1 MTLKIDDL
9 KPASG
14 STHAPKRVGRGRSSG
29 HGKTCGRGTK
39 GQKARSK
46 TRQGFEGGQM
56 PLQRRVP
63 KLRGFKPRAKK
74 QFHLVNVETLNRFA
88 DGEAVSPEA
97 LVEKGIL
104 KKLNKDVKILG
115 RGAYGESPR
124 FYPQRRGQNRGRRG
138 KCRGGLGC
146 FRPSGT
152 STRSR
157 IYVKRSPSPFL

>member
-14 STHAPKRVGRGRSSG
+14 STHASKRVGRGRSSG

-88 DGEAVSPEA
+88 DGEAVSPQA

-115 RGAYGESPR
+115 RGELE
-124 FYPQRRGQNRGRRG
+124 RGLTV
-138 KCRGGLGC
+138 KAHA
-146 FRPSGT
+146 F
-152 STRSR
+152 TRSAVAK
-157 IYVKRSPSPFL
+157 IEAAGGSVEVV

>member
-39 GQKARSK
+39 GQKARGK

-74 QFHLVNVETLNRFA
+74 EYHLVNVETLNIFA
-88 DGEAVSPEA
+88 EGEAVSPEA

-104 KKLNKDVKILG
+104 KKLSKDVKILG
-115 RGAYGESPR
+115 RGELE
-124 FYPQRRGQNRGRRG
+124 RGLTVRAHA
-138 KCRGGLGC
+138 
-146 FRPSGT
+146 F
-152 STRSR
+152 TRSAVAK
-157 IYVKRSPSPFL
+157 IEAAGGSVEVV

>member
-14 STHAPKRVGRGRSSG
+14 STHATKRVGRGRSSG

-74 QFHLVNVETLNRFA
+74 RFHLVNVEILNRFA
-88 DGEAVSPEA
+88 DGEAVTPEA

-104 KKLNKDVKILG
+104 KKLNFDVKILG
-115 RGAYGESPR
+115 RGELE
-124 FYPQRRGQNRGRRG
+124 RGLTV
-138 KCRGGLGC
+138 KAHA
-146 FRPSGT
+146 F
-152 STRSR
+152 TRSAVAK
-157 IYVKRSPSPFL
+157 IEAAGGSVEVV

>member
-14 STHAPKRVGRGRSSG
+14 STHASKRVGRGRSSG

-115 RGAYGESPR
+115 RGELE
-124 FYPQRRGQNRGRRG
+124 RGLTV
-138 KCRGGLGC
+138 KAHA
-146 FRPSGT
+146 F
-152 STRSR
+152 TRSAVAK
-157 IYVKRSPSPFL
+157 IEAAGGSVEVV

>member
-14 STHAPKRVGRGRSSG
+14 STHATKRVGRGRSSG

-115 RGAYGESPR
+115 RGELE
-124 FYPQRRGQNRGRRG
+124 RGLTVKAHAFSRSAVA
-138 KCRGGLGC
+138 KIEAAGG
-146 FRPSGT
+146 S
-152 STRSR
+152 
-157 IYVKRSPSPFL
+157 VEVV

>member
-1 MTLKIDDL
+1 MTFKIDDL

-39 GQKARSK
+39 GQKARGK

-56 PLQRRVP
+56 PLQRRLP

-74 QFHLVNVETLNRFA
+74 EYHLVNVEALNNFA
-88 DGEAVSPEA
+88 DGEAVSPEV

-104 KKLNKDVKILG
+104 KKLDKDVKILG
-115 RGAYGESPR
+115 RGELE
-124 FYPQRRGQNRGRRG
+124 RGLTVKAHAFSRSAVA
-138 KCRGGLGC
+138 KIEAAGG
-146 FRPSGT
+146 S
-152 STRSR
+152 
-157 IYVKRSPSPFL
+157 IEVV